1 MKNEKYQEKSY
12 RRIAFTLN
20 KAYLKKFLKK
30 DFFLL
35 YSFIWPNINVWLPLL
50 CEILGNMYI
59 VAVC

>member
-12 RRIAFTLN
+12 RPIAFTLN

-35 YSFIWPNINVWLPLL
+35 YSFIGQ
-50 CEILGNMYI
+50 ILMSGCPYFVRYWAI
-59 VAVC
+59 CIL